1 MSWEIK
7 ERQAGP
13 VVVLEISG
21 RMTLTEGSDP
31 LDSKL
36 QDLIAGGVRAVLLDC
51 SRVTGIDSRGLKA
64 LVRGLIS
71 MRKREGGVKLLR
83 PSERERHLLEM
94 TRLSTV
100 VEIYDDEAAALASFS
115 S

>member
-1 MSWEIK
+1 MSWDIK
-7 ERQAGP
+7 ERQAGA
-13 VVVLEISG
+13 VTVLEVSG

-31 LDSKL
+31 LDTKL
-36 QDLIAGGVRAVLLDC
+36 QDLIAAGRRAVLLDC
-51 SRVTGIDSRGLKA
+51 SRVSGIDSRGLKA

-71 MRKREGGVKLLR
+71 MRKRGGGLKLLR
-83 PSERERHLLEM
+83 PSDRVRQLLEI

-100 VEIYDDEAAALASFS
+100 IEMYDDEAQGLQSFS